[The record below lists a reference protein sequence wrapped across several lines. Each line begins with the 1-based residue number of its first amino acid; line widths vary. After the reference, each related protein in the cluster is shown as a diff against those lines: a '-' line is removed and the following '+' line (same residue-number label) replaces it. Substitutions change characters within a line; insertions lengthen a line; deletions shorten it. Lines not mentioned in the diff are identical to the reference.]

1 MNLIQAKLLV
11 IGLEAEIRSEGN
23 FQLTSEPSMK
33 TLGRL
38 CGFDAYAH
46 FGRGVKGRQKAL
58 EWLKG
63 VVADNDT
70 EKVEEEA

>member
-1 MNLIQAKLLV
+1 
-11 IGLEAEIRSEGN
+11 
-23 FQLTSEPSMK
+23 MK

-38 CGFDAYAH
+38 CGFDAYGV

-63 VVADNDT
+63 VVADNDIT
-70 EKVEEEA
+70 EEVEA